1 MSEQREIANN
11 HPRERF
17 SITPSGFF
25 GEGKE
30 NIVELE
36 NFMTEEELVL
46 LNHFAKNNKEW
57 DYTETKYNEQ
67 GVIIYDASYW
77 EDRVISYS
85 NLWKVNQK
93 IAKMVDAM
101 QERLK
106 IEVDKF
112 FNVDAIATGP
122 SIVKWKVGNKQL
134 PHADKELHKY
144 KEWGGGPDKEGV
156 PNDFPHYDIAGL
168 FYINDDYE
176 GGELYFPEQG
186 IQFKPKAGAA
196 YFFPGDK
203 NYIHGVT
210 EITSGTRYTCPFFFT
225 ILKHNEED
233 KLLNWNRRQTFSIP
247 HYDVLYPKVV
257 VYRDAFPNVSDFVN
271 KLKKYDQWEKWY
283 DVGKQIHFGKKF
295 HHMFENFPSLEEW
308 DNAHKNYQE
317 SIVEIQPE
325 TKIIEDLFYFLTKDY
340 LDKFPMTLDNWIR
353 AGGDILCYEAK
364 PEDFVTKEASGNANL
379 ALPFHTDFH
388 QPKGDEPG
396 IKPGITVTMYLNDDH
411 EGGEISYR
419 IFEGKDTEHVIEG
432 TKLIPTIPYDKP
444 IDEFTYKPKAG
455 DIIIFPSNIPFYH
468 GVHKV
473 TKGFKYFVRTFWM
486 YNKK

>member
-1 MSEQREIANN
+1 MAEKKEVANDQ
-11 HPRERF
+11 PRERF

-25 GEGKE
+25 GMGKE

-36 NFMTEEELVL
+36 NFMTEKEMVL
-46 LNHFAKNNKEW
+46 LNHFAKNNREW
-57 DYTETKYNEQ
+57 DYTENRYNEQ
-67 GVIIYDASYW
+67 GTVIYDASYW

-93 IAKMVDAM
+93 LAKMVDDM

-106 IEVDKF
+106 KEVDQF

-122 SIVKWKVGNKQL
+122 SIVKWKVGHKQL

-144 KEWGGGPDKEGV
+144 EEWGGSLEKEGLE
-156 PNDFPHYDIAGL
+156 NDFPHYDIAGL
-168 FYINDDYE
+168 FYLNDDYE

-225 ILKHNEED
+225 ILKHKQPIIKKEF
-233 KLLNWNRRQTFSIP
+233 TIP
-247 HYDVLYPKVV
+247 SYDILYPKVV
-257 VYRDAFPNVSDFVN
+257 VYRDAFPNVENFVK
-271 KLKKYDQWEKWY
+271 KLQDYDKWEKWY
-283 DVGKQIHFGKKF
+283 DVGKQVHFGKGYSSS
-295 HHMFENFPSLEEW
+295 FETFPSKEEW
-308 DNAHKNYQE
+308 DAAHADYEE
-317 SIVEIQPE
+317 SMIEIKEELE
-325 TKIIEDLFYFLTKDY
+325 TIEELFYHLTKDY
-340 LDKFPMTLDNWIR
+340 LTKFPMNLDNWLR
-353 AGGDILCYEAK
+353 SGGDILCYEAK
-364 PEDFVTKEASGNANL
+364 PADFVTTEASGNVDL

-388 QPKGDEPG
+388 QPTKDKPG
-396 IKPGITVTMYLNDDH
+396 AKPGITVTIYLNDDH

-419 IFEGKDTEHVIEG
+419 IFEGEYQDHTIEG
-432 TKLIPTIPYDKP
+432 TKLIPTIPYDKAV
-444 IDEFTYKPKAG
+444 DEFIYKPRAG
-455 DIIIFPSNIPFYH
+455 DIILFPSNIPFYH
-468 GVHKV
+468 GVNKV

-486 YNKK
+486 YNQK